1 MAEQSAKKAPEKK
14 PGKKKTG
21 FFQRVSRFAKDLR
34 SEIKKIVWPSKK
46 QVINN
51 TGIVLGVMAVV
62 GACVWVID
70 CLFAFLRGLLL
81 GN

>member
-14 PGKKKTG
+14 SDKKKAG

-70 CLFAFLRGLLL
+70 WLFAFLRGLLL